1 MSVQRS
7 IQVSPTQRLVVIF
20 PRNCP
25 FGHAKMNRYEIEW
38 IVRSKA
44 NLTCS
49 GGATASV
56 AVAVSALELEKVVME
71 H

>member
-1 MSVQRS
+1 
-7 IQVSPTQRLVVIF
+7 
-20 PRNCP
+20 
-25 FGHAKMNRYEIEW
+25 MNRYEIEW
-38 IVRSKA
+38 IVRSKP

-49 GGATASV
+49 GGAAASG